1 MTDDSVATIGPE
13 LAAARE
19 RAGFSQDE
27 VGLLVGQPRTVVSNW
42 ETNVR
47 RPSARDLER
56 LATIYRTPIETL
68 LGHTVAS
75 RPEFEKLL
83 FRDAGD
89 RLDTQG
95 KYEIQRF
102 LGFLDD
108 YAELLQ
114 GLGEQPGLAHSP
126 FSIGEGFYSKD
137 DIRRRADEAR
147 RFLGV
152 GEGPIGDLVGTVDA
166 SGISVY
172 FAPLGLDLAKTVS
185 GAFVPHADVGFSILV
200 NSQTTPG
207 RRKFTLAHELA
218 HALFQGNHHYVG
230 YFGRREAAERFANAF
245 ASEFLVPIAALR
257 ALVESLGISRV
268 AEPEVVVYLQRY
280 FGVSYGMMLVRLR
293 AANLANEEEVAALRL
308 VRPVQFAEALGYTIE
323 ADERVQTPDTWGLTR
338 FPRRFLRLLRR
349 ALKES
354 VISVSRAAAM
364 TGIAHEDVEEFLTDL
379 PPGREDEEE
388 FEYIAASG

>member
-1 MTDDSVATIGPE
+1 MTDDALATIGPE

-19 RAGFSQDE
+19 RAGFSQEE

-42 ETNVR
+42 ETDVR

-56 LATIYRTPIETL
+56 LATIYRTSIETL
-68 LGHTVAS
+68 LGHAVAS

-89 RLDTQG
+89 RLDAQG

-108 YAELLQ
+108 YAEVLQ
-114 GLGEQPGLAHSP
+114 GLGEQPGLAQSP

-147 RFLGV
+147 HFLGV

-166 SGISVY
+166 SGVSVY

-185 GAFVPHADVGFSILV
+185 GAFVPHADVGFSIVV

-308 VRPVQFAEALGYTIE
+308 VRPLQFAEALGYTIE
-323 ADERVQTPDTWGLTR
+323 ADERVQNPDTWGLTR

-364 TGIAHEDVEEFLTDL
+364 TGVAHEDVEEFLTDL
-379 PPGREDEEE
+379 PPGKGDEEE